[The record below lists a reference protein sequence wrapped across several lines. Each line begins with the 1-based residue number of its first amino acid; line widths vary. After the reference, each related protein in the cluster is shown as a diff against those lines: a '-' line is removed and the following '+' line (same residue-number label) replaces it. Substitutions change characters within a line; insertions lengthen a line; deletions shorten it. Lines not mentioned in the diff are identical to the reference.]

1 MSSRRARRDDA
12 RTRPREDARASVS
25 GAGCIDDARA
35 RVASSSRRP
44 TTRVRGRRRAVG
56 VTVGTSRRGRRMGAM
71 GSRRG
76 GRRRDAKTCACDSI
90 RFDSIRFDSIAI
102 RRAKAIDAVMRRDE
116 TDERAVRDA
125 RDARST
131 RSGTFTME
139 EFRLNKRGLGVSSQ
153 QRLDALTEGRGSEAA
168 SVSASASASKSELR
182 EEVDEFIMGVAD
194 LDFVGVLGT
203 GSGGVVRR
211 ARHKRTGEAL
221 AVKNIA
227 ISFARDDDGWKRI
240 ITELRTLH
248 KSTCEYI
255 VRSRGAYFDQGS
267 VSLIME
273 YMDGGTMSDA
283 TKVLGR
289 WEEEDLAATTAML
302 ADGLHYLHTTL
313 NVVHRDI
320 KPINVLLNLRGEA
333 KLSDFGVSGY
343 LIDASK
349 CHSWVGTV
357 TYMSPERIQGDS
369 YEYTADVWSMA
380 LTIVECA
387 LGRFP
392 YNPPDV
398 SRRFSFWD
406 LLDIVVKDP
415 VPRLR
420 PELQISDEFD
430 NFVAL
435 GLNKDPSGRMLARN
449 MIAHPWIFGRD
460 RSDDKRRL
468 AELTARVLA
477 TKNASSN

>member
-1 MSSRRARRDDA
+1 
-12 RTRPREDARASVS
+12 
-25 GAGCIDDARA
+25 
-35 RVASSSRRP
+35 
-44 TTRVRGRRRAVG
+44 
-56 VTVGTSRRGRRMGAM
+56 
-71 GSRRG
+71 
-76 GRRRDAKTCACDSI
+76 
-90 RFDSIRFDSIAI
+90 
-102 RRAKAIDAVMRRDE
+102 
-116 TDERAVRDA
+116 
-125 RDARST
+125 
-131 RSGTFTME
+131 ME

-477 TKNASSN
+477 TKNASSI

>member
-1 MSSRRARRDDA
+1 MSSRARGR
-12 RTRPREDARASVS
+12 REDATAR
-25 GAGCIDDARA
+25 GRA
-35 RVASSSRRP
+35 RVSLRR
-44 TTRVRGRRRAVG
+44 GMHRRRASTCRIVVPTPDDEG
-56 VTVGTSRRGRRMGAM
+56 EGTTTRGGDDGGDVASGATDGGM

-76 GRRRDAKTCACDSI
+76 RRRRDAKTCACDSI
-90 RFDSIRFDSIAI
+90 RFDSIRFDG
-102 RRAKAIDAVMRRDE
+102 RRANAIDEAMKRDE

-477 TKNASSN
+477 TKNASSI